1 MDHPSARHRCRT
13 QARRR
18 RLHGKAAR
26 RYDNRIS
33 HAVPIGMQH
42 LHAAL
47 PQAAEDIAP
56 RVHRSAT
63 VMALLTG
70 IVSRPVFGPVPAV
83 LVLWVAGRGARG
95 GRVRRRRRQVVL
107 GLGLRAGAAGAGITG
122 RWTGDGFAAGS
133 PAPPSAGVA
142 RRTGAGTIG
151 DTGADV
157 CLRRRRHGPG
167 RRKRAAAGDWV
178 RTVSGDPRPAAGPGR
193 ARPPGDSAGRVV
205 GTGGRVPRMPGPA
218 RA

>member
-33 HAVPIGMQH
+33 HAVPIGTQH

-47 PQAAEDIAP
+47 PLAAEDIAP
-56 RVHRSAT
+56 RVHQPAT

-70 IVSRPVFGPVPAV
+70 PASWQRDITTGYARPRPQRVHACGPRRTAGRRAFSRPVPVFRVRLSIGIISRPVFDPAPAV
-83 LVLWVAGRGARG
+83 LVLWVAGRGARRG
-95 GRVRRRRRQVVL
+95 SIRRRHRHVMLAL
-107 GLGLRAGAAGAGITG
+107 GQRPGTARAGITG

-133 PAPPSAGVA
+133 PALAVSGRITPN
-142 RRTGAGTIG
+142 RRPQ
-151 DTGADV
+151 D
-157 CLRRRRHGPG
+157 RRH
-167 RRKRAAAGDWV
+167 RR
-178 RTVSGDPRPAAGPGR
+178 
-193 ARPPGDSAGRVV
+193 
-205 GTGGRVPRMPGPA
+205 
-218 RA
+218 